1 MHSFYLRVLFDM
13 LSCFPRAFRVEGGS
27 LERGEDPLG
36 GVGPSSKA
44 ESYSRGARPSREPD
58 VRPGGVRP
66 SSEAEVRSR
75 VAGEVVWWAAEAVGP
90 QHVVGFG
97 SLQML

>member
-1 MHSFYLRVLFDM
+1 MLCTVFICEFYLICYLVFLAPFGLR
-13 LSCFPRAFRVEGGS
+13 GS

-36 GVGPSSKA
+36 GVGPSSEA
-44 ESYSRGARPSREPD
+44 ESYSRGARPSREAD

-75 VAGEVVWWAAEAVGP
+75 LAGEVV
-90 QHVVGFG
+90 
-97 SLQML
+97 